1 MENNL
6 NTLLQIPSIEESRNY
21 WMVRTNSG
29 DYYDDFNLHQYIA
42 IAWDAITLSILNT
55 QDPDKIKLIIEST
68 EKATP
73 TNSDYD
79 DEADGT
85 TKGKVT
91 SIYNKLHRF
100 VFEIREGDIVLIPN
114 KNSEK
119 ILIAEVAGPVYE
131 DSTYIERYLSDS
143 PNTEILPCPYY
154 KRRKIKGL
162 KVISKSSM
170 DIYLA
175 KGFNCQHA
183 LSSLN
188 EYSSFIDRT
197 IYPIYTKGSETHSTI
212 HAGHPNGLSLNELSL
227 LINYLNDSIKDISNQ
242 CEIDYNADQIGVK
255 LNIHSPGLIELI
267 GYGVSAGIAISIVMF
282 ALNNLI
288 NGGDFKL
295 SCKREDSGLDF
306 TIESQSDG
314 LKGSSRKKKELD
326 LKEKELYI
334 QLVKDLDIKSPEIL
348 AGIINNKEITPD
360 MISHAMD
367 KSLPIKSEDSMNP

>member
-6 NTLLQIPSIEESRNY
+6 TTLLQIPSIKESRNY

-29 DYYDDFNLHQYIA
+29 DYYDDFSLHQYIA

-55 QDPDKIKLIIEST
+55 QEPDKIKLIIESS

-73 TNSDYD
+73 TSTDFD

-85 TKGKVT
+85 TKGKIT
-91 SIYNKLHRF
+91 SIFNKLHRF
-100 VFEIREGDIVLIPN
+100 VFEIKEGDIVLIPN
-114 KNSEK
+114 KNSER
-119 ILIAEVAGPVYE
+119 ILIAEVIGPAYE
-131 DSTYIERYLSDS
+131 DSNYIERYLSES
-143 PNTEILPCPYY
+143 PDTEILPCPYY

-188 EYSSFIDRT
+188 EYSSYIDRT
-197 IYPIYTKGSETHSTI
+197 IYPIYTKGNETHSTI
-212 HAGHPNGLSLNELSL
+212 HAGHPNGLSLKELSL
-227 LINYLNDSIKDISNQ
+227 LINYLDQSIEDISKQ
-242 CEIDYNADQIGVK
+242 CEIDYDTDQIGVK
-255 LNIHSPGLIELI
+255 LNFHSPGLIELI
-267 GYGVSAGIAISIVMF
+267 GYGASAGIAISIVMF

-288 NGGDFKL
+288 NGGTFKL
-295 SCKREDSGLDF
+295 SCKREKTGLDF

-314 LKGSSRKKKELD
+314 IKGSIRKDRELD
-326 LKEKELYI
+326 LKEKEVYI
-334 QLVKDLDIKSPEIL
+334 QLAKDLDIKSPEII
-348 AGIINNKEITPD
+348 AGIMSRKEITPD
-360 MISHAMD
+360 MISKVD
-367 KSLPIKSEDSMNP
+367 NSSSLIESENPVNP